1 MIYMETIVASTPWWI
16 NALLGIVVANLLV
29 WPLTSRWVES
39 HLEIFLLMIGAAA
52 VTISGGWSVDFIYE
66 TLQYPVNV
74 AFIVLVVS
82 VIFNNYSRYI
92 FRVLFAFFR
101 KLEPQYS
108 FALLVFLLGI
118 TSSLVSVTVAALV
131 LAEVLKVVNLERSS
145 TVRITVFACYAIG
158 LGAVLTPLA
167 EPLGLIINNALTGA
181 PHFADFFFLMR
192 HFFVWIAPAIL
203 LLSAAAGYSAR
214 HAGTTMQ
221 MHIREDKETY
231 GSMLRRTWH
240 IYMFVAALNL
250 ISAGLRPL
258 AQSTITHLGGKVL
271 FLANAV
277 SVIIDNATL
286 AAIEIVPTISMND
299 LIYMVIGLAAF
310 GSMLV
315 QGNLPNIVAA
325 EKLGIKSREWASI
338 AVPTGLVLMGGYFII
353 LWIVL

>member
-1 MIYMETIVASTPWWI
+1 METIVASTPWWI

-29 WPLTSRWVES
+29 WPLASRWVES
-39 HLEIFLLMIGAAA
+39 HLEIFLLMVGVAA

-131 LAEVLKVVNLERSS
+131 LAEVLKVVNLERLS

-203 LLSAAAGYSAR
+203 LMSAAAGYSAR

-325 EKLGIKSREWASI
+325 EKLGIKSREWASV
-338 AVPTGLVLMGGYFII
+338 AVPTGLVLMGAYFII
-353 LWIVL
+353 LWIAL

>member
-1 MIYMETIVASTPWWI
+1 METIAVPLWMNI
-16 NALLGIVVANLLV
+16 LLGIIVVNLLV
-29 WPLTSRWVES
+29 WPLALRWVES
-39 HLEIFLLMIGAAA
+39 HLELFLLGVGAAA
-52 VTISGGWSVDFIYE
+52 VTVSGGWSVDFLYE
-66 TLQYPVNV
+66 TLNYPVNV
-74 AFIVLVVS
+74 AFIVLIVS

-92 FRVLFAFFR
+92 FRVLFAFFK
-101 KLEPQYS
+101 KLEPRYS
-108 FALLVFLLGI
+108 FAVLIFLLGM
-118 TSSLVSVTVAALV
+118 TSSLVSVTVSALI
-131 LAEVLKVVNLERSS
+131 LAEVLKVVNLERTA

-167 EPLGLIINNALTGA
+167 EPLGLSINNALSGP
-181 PHFADFFFLMR
+181 PHYADFFFLLK
-192 HFFVWIAPAIL
+192 HFFWWIAPAVL
-203 LLSAAAGYSAR
+203 LLSAAAGFSAR
-214 HAGTTMQ
+214 NAGTTLQ

-231 GSMLRRTWH
+231 ASMLRRTLH

-250 ISAGLRPL
+250 ISTGLRPL

-286 AAIEIVPTISMND
+286 AAIEIVPSISMND
-299 LIYMVIGLAAF
+299 LVYMVIGLAAF

-325 EKLGIKSREWASI
+325 EKLGIKSREWASV

-353 LWIVL
+353 LSIVL

>member
-1 MIYMETIVASTPWWI
+1 M
-16 NALLGIVVANLLV
+16 LGVVVANLLV
-29 WPLTSRWVES
+29 WPLASRWVES
-39 HLEIFLLMIGAAA
+39 HLEIFLLAVGAAA
-52 VTISGGWSVDFIYE
+52 VTVSGGWSVDFIYE

-101 KLEPQYS
+101 NLAPQYS
-108 FALLVFLLGI
+108 FALLVFLLGM
-118 TSSLVSVTVAALV
+118 TSSLVSVTVSALV
-131 LAEVLKVVNLERSS
+131 LAEVLKVVNLERTA

-181 PHFADFFFLMR
+181 PHHADFFFLLR
-192 HFFVWIAPAIL
+192 HFFWWIMPAVL
-203 LLSAAAGYSAR
+203 LMSVAAGYSAR

-240 IYMFVAALNL
+240 IYMFVGALNL
-250 ISAGLRPL
+250 ISTGLRPL

-338 AVPTGLVLMGGYFII
+338 AVPTGVVLMGSYF
-353 LWIVL
+353 LVLLVVL

>member
-1 MIYMETIVASTPWWI
+1 METIVASTPWWI

-29 WPLTSRWVES
+29 WPLASRWVES
-39 HLEIFLLMIGAAA
+39 HLEIFLLMVGAAA

-82 VIFNNYSRYI
+82 VIFNTYSRYI

-131 LAEVLKVVNLERSS
+131 LAEVLKVVNLERLS

-203 LLSAAAGYSAR
+203 LMSAAAGYSAR

-325 EKLGIKSREWASI
+325 EKLGIKSREWASV
-338 AVPTGLVLMGGYFII
+338 AVPTGLVLMGAYFII
-353 LWIVL
+353 LWIAL

>member
-1 MIYMETIVASTPWWI
+1 M
-16 NALLGIVVANLLV
+16 LGVVVANLLV
-29 WPLTSRWVES
+29 WPLASRWVES
-39 HLEIFLLMIGAAA
+39 HLEIFLLAVGAAA
-52 VTISGGWSVDFIYE
+52 VTVSGGWSVDFIYE

-74 AFIVLVVS
+74 AFIALVVS

-101 KLEPQYS
+101 NLAPQYS
-108 FALLVFLLGI
+108 FALLVFLLGM
-118 TSSLVSVTVAALV
+118 TSSLVSVTVSALV
-131 LAEVLKVVNLERSS
+131 LAEVLKVVNLERTA

-181 PHFADFFFLMR
+181 PHHADFFFLLR
-192 HFFVWIAPAIL
+192 HFFWWIMPAVL
-203 LLSAAAGYSAR
+203 LMSAAAGYSAR

-240 IYMFVAALNL
+240 IYMFVGALNL
-250 ISAGLRPL
+250 ISTGLRPL

-338 AVPTGLVLMGGYFII
+338 AVPTGVVLMGSYF
-353 LWIVL
+353 LVLLVVL

>member
-1 MIYMETIVASTPWWI
+1 MNI
-16 NALLGIVVANLLV
+16 LLGVVVANLLV
-29 WPLTSRWVES
+29 WPLASRWVES
-39 HLEIFLLMIGAAA
+39 HLEIFLLAVGAAA
-52 VTISGGWSVDFIYE
+52 VTVSGGWSVDFIYE

-101 KLEPQYS
+101 NLAPQYS
-108 FALLVFLLGI
+108 FALLVFLLGM
-118 TSSLVSVTVAALV
+118 TSSLVSVTVSALV
-131 LAEVLKVVNLERSS
+131 LAEVLKVVNLERTA

-181 PHFADFFFLMR
+181 PHHADFFFLLR
-192 HFFVWIAPAIL
+192 HFFWWIMPAVL
-203 LLSAAAGYSAR
+203 LMSAAAGYSAR

-240 IYMFVAALNL
+240 IYMFVGALNL
-250 ISAGLRPL
+250 ISTGLRPL

-338 AVPTGLVLMGGYFII
+338 AVPTGVVLMGSYF
-353 LWIVL
+353 LVLLVVL

>member
-1 MIYMETIVASTPWWI
+1 METIAVPLWMNI
-16 NALLGIVVANLLV
+16 LLGIIVVNLLV
-29 WPLTSRWVES
+29 WPLASRWVES
-39 HLEIFLLMIGAAA
+39 HLELFLLGVGAAA
-52 VTISGGWSVDFIYE
+52 VTVRGGWSVDFLYE
-66 TLQYPVNV
+66 TLNYPVNV
-74 AFIVLVVS
+74 AFIVLIVS

-92 FRVLFAFFR
+92 FRVLFAFFK
-101 KLEPQYS
+101 KLEPRYS
-108 FALLVFLLGI
+108 FAVLIFLLGM
-118 TSSLVSVTVAALV
+118 TSSLVSVTVSALI
-131 LAEVLKVVNLERSS
+131 LAEVLKVVNLERSA

-167 EPLGLIINNALTGA
+167 EPLGLSINNALSGP
-181 PHFADFFFLMR
+181 PHYADFFFLLK
-192 HFFVWIAPAIL
+192 HFFWWIAPAVL
-203 LLSAAAGYSAR
+203 LLSAAAGFSAR
-214 HAGTTMQ
+214 NAGTTLQ

-231 GSMLRRTWH
+231 ASMLRRTLH

-250 ISAGLRPL
+250 ISTGLRPL

-286 AAIEIVPTISMND
+286 AAIEIVPSISMND
-299 LIYMVIGLAAF
+299 LVYMVIGLAAF

-325 EKLGIKSREWASI
+325 EKLGIKSREWASV

-353 LWIVL
+353 LSIVL

>member
-1 MIYMETIVASTPWWI
+1 METIVASTPWWI

-29 WPLTSRWVES
+29 WPLASRWVES
-39 HLEIFLLMIGAAA
+39 HLEIFLLMVGAAA

-203 LLSAAAGYSAR
+203 LMSAAAGYSAR
-214 HAGTTMQ
+214 YAGTTMQ

-325 EKLGIKSREWASI
+325 EKLGIKSREWASV
-338 AVPTGLVLMGGYFII
+338 AVPTGLVLMGAYFII
-353 LWIVL
+353 LWIAL

>member
-1 MIYMETIVASTPWWI
+1 MNI
-16 NALLGIVVANLLV
+16 LLGIIVVNLLV
-29 WPLTSRWVES
+29 WPLASRWVES
-39 HLEIFLLMIGAAA
+39 HLELFLLGVGAAA
-52 VTISGGWSVDFIYE
+52 VTVSGGWSVDFLYE
-66 TLQYPVNV
+66 TLNYPVNV
-74 AFIVLVVS
+74 AFIVLIVS

-92 FRVLFAFFR
+92 FRVLFAFFK
-101 KLEPQYS
+101 KLEPRYS
-108 FALLVFLLGI
+108 FAVLIFLLGM
-118 TSSLVSVTVAALV
+118 TSSLVSVTVSALI
-131 LAEVLKVVNLERSS
+131 LAEVLKVVNLERSA

-167 EPLGLIINNALTGA
+167 EPLGLSINNALSGP
-181 PHFADFFFLMR
+181 PHYADFFFLLK
-192 HFFVWIAPAIL
+192 HFFWWIAPAVL
-203 LLSAAAGYSAR
+203 LLSAAAGFSAR
-214 HAGTTMQ
+214 NAGTTLQ

-231 GSMLRRTWH
+231 ASMLRRTLH

-250 ISAGLRPL
+250 ISTGLRPL

-286 AAIEIVPTISMND
+286 AAIEIVPSISMND
-299 LIYMVIGLAAF
+299 LVYMVIGLAAF

-325 EKLGIKSREWASI
+325 EKLGIKSREWASV

-353 LWIVL
+353 LSIVL

>member
-1 MIYMETIVASTPWWI
+1 METVVTQTPLWMNI
-16 NALLGIVVANLLV
+16 LLGIVAVHLLV
-29 WPLTSRWVES
+29 VPLTSRWAES
-39 HLEIFLLMIGAAA
+39 HLELFLLAVGGAA
-52 VTISGGWSVDFIYE
+52 VTVSGGWSGELVRRA
-66 TLQYPVNV
+66 LSSPVYV
-74 AFIVLVVS
+74 SFIVLVVS

-101 KLEPQYS
+101 TLEPRYS
-108 FALLVFLLGI
+108 FALLVFLLGM
-118 TSSLVSVTVAALV
+118 TSSVVSVTVAALV
-131 LAEVLKVVNLERSS
+131 LAEVLQVVNLEHDT

-167 EPLGLIINNALTGA
+167 EPMGLVINSALAG
-181 PHFADFFFLMR
+181 PPYHADFFFLLR
-192 HFFVWIAPAIL
+192 HFFGWIAPAVCG
-203 LLSAAAGYSAR
+203 LSVAAGYAAR

-221 MHIREDKETY
+221 MHIREDKENY
-231 GSMLRRTWH
+231 SSILRRTLH
-240 IYMFVAALNL
+240 IYMFVAALTL

-286 AAIEIVPTISMND
+286 AAIEIVPTISHTD

-325 EKLGIKSREWASI
+325 EKLGIKSREWARV
-338 AVPTGLVLMGGYFII
+338 AVPTGLTLMGVYF
-353 LWIVL
+353 VLLSIFL

>member
-1 MIYMETIVASTPWWI
+1 M
-16 NALLGIVVANLLV
+16 LGVVVANLLV
-29 WPLTSRWVES
+29 WPLASRWVES
-39 HLEIFLLMIGAAA
+39 HLEIFLLAVGAAA
-52 VTISGGWSVDFIYE
+52 VTVSGGWSVDFIYE

-101 KLEPQYS
+101 NLAPQYS
-108 FALLVFLLGI
+108 FALLVFLLGM
-118 TSSLVSVTVAALV
+118 TSSLVSVTVSALV
-131 LAEVLKVVNLERSS
+131 LAEVLKVVNLERTA

-181 PHFADFFFLMR
+181 PHHADFFFLLR
-192 HFFVWIAPAIL
+192 HFFWWIMPAVL
-203 LLSAAAGYSAR
+203 LMSAAAGYSAR

-240 IYMFVAALNL
+240 IYMFVGALNL
-250 ISAGLRPL
+250 ISTGLRPL

-338 AVPTGLVLMGGYFII
+338 AVPTGVVLMGSYF
-353 LWIVL
+353 LVLLVVL

>member
-1 MIYMETIVASTPWWI
+1 METVAVPLWMNI
-16 NALLGIVVANLLV
+16 LLGIIVVNLLV
-29 WPLTSRWVES
+29 WPLASRWVES
-39 HLEIFLLMIGAAA
+39 HLELFLLAVGAAA
-52 VTISGGWSVDFIYE
+52 VTVSGGWSVDFLYE
-66 TLQYPVNV
+66 TLNYPVNV
-74 AFIVLVVS
+74 AFIVLIVS

-92 FRVLFAFFR
+92 FRVLFAFF
-101 KLEPQYS
+101 KKMEPRYS
-108 FALLVFLLGI
+108 FAVLIFLLGM
-118 TSSLVSVTVAALV
+118 TSSLVSVTVSALV
-131 LAEVLKVVNLERSS
+131 LAEVLKVVNLERSA

-167 EPLGLIINNALTGA
+167 EPLGLSINNALAGP
-181 PHFADFFFLMR
+181 PHYADFFFLLK
-192 HFFVWIAPAIL
+192 HFFWWISPAIL
-203 LLSAAAGYSAR
+203 LLSLAAGFSAR
-214 HAGTTMQ
+214 NAGTTLQ

-231 GSMLRRTWH
+231 ASMLRRTLH

-250 ISAGLRPL
+250 ISTGLRPL

-286 AAIEIVPTISMND
+286 AAIEIVPSISMND

-325 EKLGIKSREWASI
+325 EKLGIKSREWAAI

-353 LWIVL
+353 LSIVL

>member
-1 MIYMETIVASTPWWI
+1 MNI
-16 NALLGIVVANLLV
+16 LLGIIVVNLLV
-29 WPLTSRWVES
+29 WPLASRWVES
-39 HLEIFLLMIGAAA
+39 HLELFLLGVGAAA
-52 VTISGGWSVDFIYE
+52 VTVSGGWSVDFLYE
-66 TLQYPVNV
+66 TLNYPVNV
-74 AFIVLVVS
+74 AFIVLIVS

-92 FRVLFAFFR
+92 FRVLFAFFK
-101 KLEPQYS
+101 KLEPRYS
-108 FALLVFLLGI
+108 FAVLIFLLGM
-118 TSSLVSVTVAALV
+118 TSSLVSVTVSALI
-131 LAEVLKVVNLERSS
+131 LAEVLKVVNLERTA

-167 EPLGLIINNALTGA
+167 EPLGLSINNALSGP
-181 PHFADFFFLMR
+181 PHYADFFFLLK
-192 HFFVWIAPAIL
+192 HFFWWIAPAVL
-203 LLSAAAGYSAR
+203 LLSAAAGFSAR
-214 HAGTTMQ
+214 NAGTTLQ

-231 GSMLRRTWH
+231 ASMLRRTLH

-250 ISAGLRPL
+250 ISTGVRPL

-286 AAIEIVPTISMND
+286 AAIEIVPSISMND
-299 LIYMVIGLAAF
+299 LVYMVIGLAAF

-325 EKLGIKSREWASI
+325 EKLGIKSREWASV

-353 LWIVL
+353 LSIML

>member
-1 MIYMETIVASTPWWI
+1 M
-16 NALLGIVVANLLV
+16 LGIIVVNLLV
-29 WPLTSRWVES
+29 WPLASRWVES
-39 HLEIFLLMIGAAA
+39 HLELFLLAVGAAA
-52 VTISGGWSVDFIYE
+52 VTVSGGWSVDFLYE
-66 TLQYPVNV
+66 TLNYPVNV
-74 AFIVLVVS
+74 AFIVLIVS

-92 FRVLFAFFR
+92 FRVLFAFF
-101 KLEPQYS
+101 KKMEPRYS
-108 FALLVFLLGI
+108 FAVLIFFLGM
-118 TSSLVSVTVAALV
+118 TSSLVSVTVSALV
-131 LAEVLKVVNLERSS
+131 LAEVLKVVNLERSA

-167 EPLGLIINNALTGA
+167 EPLGLSINNALAGP
-181 PHFADFFFLMR
+181 PHYADFFFLLK
-192 HFFVWIAPAIL
+192 HFFWWISPAIL
-203 LLSAAAGYSAR
+203 LLSVAAGFSAR
-214 HAGTTMQ
+214 NAGTTLQ

-231 GSMLRRTWH
+231 ASMLRRTLH

-250 ISAGLRPL
+250 ISTGLRPL

-286 AAIEIVPTISMND
+286 AAIEIVPSISMND
-299 LIYMVIGLAAF
+299 LVYMVIGLAAF

-325 EKLGIKSREWASI
+325 EKLGIKSREWAAI

-353 LWIVL
+353 LSIVL

>member
-1 MIYMETIVASTPWWI
+1 METIVASTPWWI

-29 WPLTSRWVES
+29 WPLASRWVES
-39 HLEIFLLMIGAAA
+39 HLEIFLLAVGAAA

-66 TLQYPVNV
+66 TLQYRVNV

-131 LAEVLKVVNLERSS
+131 LAEVLKVVNLERLS

-325 EKLGIKSREWASI
+325 EKLGIKSREWASV
-338 AVPTGLVLMGGYFII
+338 AVPTGLVLMGAYFII
-353 LWIVL
+353 LWIAL

>member
-1 MIYMETIVASTPWWI
+1 METIVASTPWWI

-29 WPLTSRWVES
+29 WPLASRWVES
-39 HLEIFLLMIGAAA
+39 HLEIYLLAVGAAA

-131 LAEVLKVVNLERSS
+131 LAEVLKVVNLERLS

-325 EKLGIKSREWASI
+325 EKLGIKSREWASV
-338 AVPTGLVLMGGYFII
+338 AVPTGLVLMGAYFII
-353 LWIVL
+353 LWIAL

>member
-1 MIYMETIVASTPWWI
+1 METIAVPLWMNI
-16 NALLGIVVANLLV
+16 LLGIIVVNLLV
-29 WPLTSRWVES
+29 WPLASRWVES
-39 HLEIFLLMIGAAA
+39 HLELFLLGVGAAA
-52 VTISGGWSVDFIYE
+52 VTVSGGWSVDFLYE
-66 TLQYPVNV
+66 TLNYPVNV
-74 AFIVLVVS
+74 AFIVLIVS

-92 FRVLFAFFR
+92 FRVLFAFFK
-101 KLEPQYS
+101 KLEPRYS
-108 FALLVFLLGI
+108 FAVLIFLLGM
-118 TSSLVSVTVAALV
+118 TSSLVSVTVSALI
-131 LAEVLKVVNLERSS
+131 LAEVLKVVNLERSA

-167 EPLGLIINNALTGA
+167 EPLGLSINNALSGP
-181 PHFADFFFLMR
+181 PHYADFFFLLK
-192 HFFVWIAPAIL
+192 HFFWWIAPAVL
-203 LLSAAAGYSAR
+203 LLSVAAGFSAR
-214 HAGTTMQ
+214 NAGTTLQ

-231 GSMLRRTWH
+231 ASMLRRTLH

-250 ISAGLRPL
+250 ISTGLRPL

-286 AAIEIVPTISMND
+286 AAIEIVPSISMND
-299 LIYMVIGLAAF
+299 LVYMVIGLAAF

-325 EKLGIKSREWASI
+325 EKLGIKSREWASV

-353 LWIVL
+353 LSIVL